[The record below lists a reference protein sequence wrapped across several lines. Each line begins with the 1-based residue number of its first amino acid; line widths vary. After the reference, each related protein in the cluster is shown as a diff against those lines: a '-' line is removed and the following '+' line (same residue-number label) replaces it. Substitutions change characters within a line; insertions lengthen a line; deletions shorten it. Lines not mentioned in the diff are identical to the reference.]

1 MCNWNFLTISYP
13 ISNIPHLASQRP
25 RVGETNYC
33 CIKMRR
39 LIEPIVLGTA
49 AERLVTLAAVGIFTV
64 HLLVPGTAN
73 LLLLVGISLFTI
85 VALWTKVIQAIHV
98 SLFCTLWILLPIL
111 ESSLASW
118 PLSKVAPLLVYG
130 FLVAVTPQLRR
141 SLQWMRVGRFGA
153 DIRLLVLLVVIFS
166 TAALVGWAI
175 TCQPN
180 LEASRAN
187 IPEMAPWLLPL
198 IGVAFA
204 LANAAVEEAIFRGIF
219 LQALDSSIGP
229 GAISLILQA
238 VLFGWMH
245 HSEVGV
251 PSGLLGIAM
260 ATVYGL
266 LLGFLRY
273 RARGMLAVWL
283 AHVGADIAVFAIVV
297 MS

>member
-1 MCNWNFLTISYP
+1 MTV
-13 ISNIPHLASQRP
+13 Q
-25 RVGETNYC
+25 G
-33 CIKMRR
+33 
-39 LIEPIVLGTA
+39 LIEAPPVGTV
-49 AERLVTLAAVGIFTV
+49 AERFVTLAAVGIFAV
-64 HLLVPGTAN
+64 HLFVPGTAN
-73 LLLLVGISLFTI
+73 ILLLVGISLLTI
-85 VALWTKVIQAIHV
+85 AALWTKGTQAIHV

-111 ESSLASW
+111 ESSLARW

-130 FLVAVTPQLRR
+130 CLVAVTPQLRR
-141 SLQWMRVGRFGA
+141 SFQWMRVGRFGA
-153 DIRLLVLLVVIFS
+153 DIRLLLLLVVVFS

-175 TCQPN
+175 ICQPD

-187 IPEMAPWLLPL
+187 IPEMAPWLLPFA
-198 IGVAFA
+198 GVAFA

-219 LQALDSSIGP
+219 LQALDSGIGP
-229 GAISLILQA
+229 GVISLIIQA

-245 HSEVGV
+245 YSEVGV

-260 ATVYGL
+260 ASVYGL

-283 AHVGADIAVFAIVV
+283 AHVGADITVFAIVV